1 MMSSSW
7 TSPTEALGFSLGP
20 RTSSQSRFSAWA
32 CLVCG
37 CALNSSKAA
46 SRLTPDQRVVVSQ
59 QRSRWRNERL
69 SPAML
74 RILLADD
81 HEIVRRGLKEL
92 LEEQAGWTVCAE
104 AANGREA
111 VELAVQSRP
120 HVAILDFSMPELNGL
135 EATRR
140 IRQAV
145 PNT

>member
-1 MMSSSW
+1 MVTSNW
-7 TSPTEALGFSLGP
+7 TSPTEALGFSLGR

-46 SRLTPDQRVVVSQ
+46 LRLTQDQRVVVSQ

-69 SPAML
+69 SSAML
-74 RILLADD
+74 RILPADD

-92 LEEQAGWTVCAE
+92 LEEGVGWTVCAE

-111 VELAVQSRP
+111 VELVAQSRP
-120 HVAILDFSMPELNGL
+120 HVSSSHFGG
-135 EATRR
+135 RG
-140 IRQAV
+140 
-145 PNT
+145 